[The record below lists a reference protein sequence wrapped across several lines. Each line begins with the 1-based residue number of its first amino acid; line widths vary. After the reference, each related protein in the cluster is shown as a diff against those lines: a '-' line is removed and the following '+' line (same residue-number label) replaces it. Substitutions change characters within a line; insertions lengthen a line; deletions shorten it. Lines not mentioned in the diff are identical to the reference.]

1 MSGELYETI
10 AALSTP
16 AGESGIAVV
25 RVSGTEALCILDAIF
40 SPAGERTVSN
50 GFEHRRVYYGR
61 VVDRSG
67 ETIDDVMC
75 AVMRGPESYTGEDTV
90 EISCHGNTLV
100 VERILGE
107 IFRHGARSAQAGEF
121 TKRAFL
127 NGKIDLI
134 QAEAVADLIHARSEL
149 QRRVAQRQLAGALSE
164 KINRLAGEL
173 LELSGNIEAN
183 IDFIEEDIDTLDVPG
198 AVALMTRHT
207 AELGE
212 LLRDSS
218 FSKPFRDG
226 YQVVIAG
233 LVNAGKSSLFNRLIG
248 ENRAIVTEIPGTTRD
263 VLREP
268 IVLDGLLFVL
278 QDTAGLR
285 GTDDRDDRVESIGI
299 RLAETAAGDAD
310 LVLFVVDSSEPWS
323 DDLSVR
329 LKKLRPEQSIVVM
342 SKVDLPARL
351 SEEKLQEDVP
361 SLQRVRSTVKTD
373 EGLGEL
379 EKTLIETVGRE
390 RLNWIARER
399 VVLNARLIS
408 LLEQT
413 RGHIEVLKANLERR
427 APLEILA
434 LDAREA
440 LQLYETATGKR
451 YTEDLLD
458 TIFSRFCIG
467 K

>member
-1 MSGELYETI
+1 MPGELHETI

-25 RVSGTEALCILDAIF
+25 RVSGTKALAIIDTIF
-40 SPAGERTVSN
+40 ASTGETPAGL
-50 GFEHRRVYYGR
+50 EHRRVYHG
-61 VVDRSG
+61 VIVDRSG
-67 ETIDDVMC
+67 ETIDEVMC
-75 AVMRGPESYTGEDTV
+75 AVFRAPETYTGEDTV

-100 VERILGE
+100 VERILSE
-107 IFRHGARSAQAGEF
+107 IFARGARSAEAGEF

-149 QRRVAQRQLAGALSE
+149 QRKVAQRQLAGGLSE
-164 KINRLAGEL
+164 RINRLAGEL
-173 LELSGNIEAN
+173 LELLGNIEAS
-183 IDFIEEDIDTLDVPG
+183 IDFIEEGIDTLDIPG
-198 AVALMTRHT
+198 AVDLIDRH
-207 AELGE
+207 AIELGE
-212 LLRDSS
+212 LLKDSS
-218 FSKPFRDG
+218 FSKPFRNG

-233 LVNAGKSSLFNRLIG
+233 RVNAGKSSLFNRLIG

-285 GTDDRDDRVESIGI
+285 GTDDRVERIGI
-299 RLAETAAGDAD
+299 HLAETAADDAD
-310 LVLFVVDSSEPWS
+310 LVLFVVDSSEPWV
-323 DDLSVR
+323 DDLRAR
-329 LKKLRPEQSIVVM
+329 LRKLEPERSIVVM

-351 SEEKLQEDVP
+351 TEEKLRGEFP
-361 SLQRVRSTVKTD
+361 GLRRVRSSIETN
-373 EGLGEL
+373 EGLDEL
-379 EKTLIETVGRE
+379 KKTMIEMVGRE
-390 RLNWIARER
+390 RLNWVARER
-399 VVLNARLIS
+399 LVLNARLIS

-413 RGHIEVLKANLERR
+413 RGRIDVLKANLEQR

-440 LQLYETATGKR
+440 LQFYETATGKR

>member
-1 MSGELYETI
+1 MSSELYETI

-25 RVSGTEALCILDAIF
+25 RVSGAKALAILDAIF
-40 SPAGERTVSN
+40 SPTGGRTTGD
-50 GFEHRRVYYGR
+50 GFEHRRVYHGW
-61 VVDRSG
+61 VVDQSG
-67 ETIDDVMC
+67 ETIDEVMC
-75 AVMRGPESYTGEDTV
+75 AVMRAPDSYTGEDTV
-90 EISCHGNTLV
+90 EISCHGNTLL

-107 IFRHGARSAQAGEF
+107 IFGQGARSAEAGEF

-149 QRRVAQRQLAGALSE
+149 QRQVAQRQLAGGLSE
-164 KINRLAGEL
+164 KINRLADEL
-173 LELSGNIEAN
+173 LELLGNIEAN
-183 IDFIEEDIDTLDVPG
+183 IDFIEEDVDTLDVPG
-198 AVALMTRHT
+198 AADLMSRHT
-207 AELGE
+207 AELDE
-212 LLRDSS
+212 LLRDRL
-218 FSKPFRDG
+218 FSKPFREG

-233 LVNAGKSSLFNRLIG
+233 PVNAGKSSLFNRLIG

-285 GTDDRDDRVESIGI
+285 GTDDRVESIGI
-299 RLAETAAGDAD
+299 HQAETAAGDAD

-323 DDLSVR
+323 DDLSAR
-329 LKKLRPEQSIVVM
+329 LKKLKPEQSIVVI

-351 SEEKLQEDVP
+351 PEEKLRRNFP
-361 SLQRVRSTVKTD
+361 NLSLVHSSIKTD

-379 EKTLIETVGRE
+379 KKTLIETVGRE
-390 RLNWIARER
+390 RLSWVARER

-413 RGHIEVLKANLERR
+413 RGRIEVLRANLEQR

-440 LQLYETATGKR
+440 LQVYETATGKR

>member
-1 MSGELYETI
+1 MPGELHETI

-25 RVSGTEALCILDAIF
+25 RVSGTKALAIIDALF
-40 SPAGERTVSN
+40 SPVGENRV
-50 GFEHRRVYYGR
+50 GFEHRRVYHG
-61 VVDRSG
+61 VIVDRSG

-75 AVMRGPESYTGEDTV
+75 TVFRAPETYTGEDTV

-107 IFRHGARSAQAGEF
+107 IFGRGARSAEAGEF

-149 QRRVAQRQLAGALSE
+149 QRKVAQRQLAGGLSE
-164 KINRLAGEL
+164 RVNRLADEL
-173 LELSGNIEAN
+173 LELLGNIEAS
-183 IDFIEEDIDTLDVPG
+183 IDFIEEGIDTLDIPG
-198 AVALMTRHT
+198 AVDLIDRHAT
-207 AELGE
+207 ELGE
-212 LLRDSS
+212 LLKDSS
-218 FSKPFRDG
+218 FSKPFRNG

-233 LVNAGKSSLFNRLIG
+233 PVNAGKSSLFNRLIG

-285 GTDDRDDRVESIGI
+285 GTDDRVESIGV
-299 RLAETAAGDAD
+299 RMAETAVGEAD
-310 LVLFVVDSSEPWS
+310 LVLFVVDSSEPWV
-323 DDLSVR
+323 DDLSAR
-329 LKKLRPEQSIVVM
+329 LQKLEPERSMVVM
-342 SKVDLPARL
+342 SKVDLPACL
-351 SEEKLQEDVP
+351 SEEKLRGECPKLPLVH
-361 SLQRVRSTVKTD
+361 SSIETD
-373 EGLGEL
+373 EGIDEL
-379 EKTLIETVGRE
+379 KRMMIEAVGRE

-399 VVLNARLIS
+399 LVLNARLIS

-413 RGHIEVLKANLERR
+413 RGRIDVLKANLEQR